1 MFNVVVIMFTFFI
14 LLSQGLHLA
23 EVGAW
28 WDLSTYKWDGVKDQ
42 GDDGDQD
49 VKMHLT
55 KIFMA
60 IFALA
65 ERLPTSAILLQC
77 PEPRNENTCNL
88 SFKAQKV

>member
-1 MFNVVVIMFTFFI
+1 M
-14 LLSQGLHLA
+14 A

-60 IFALA
+60 IFALT
-65 ERLPTSAILLQC
+65 ERLPTNFYHPDINIKDS
-77 PEPRNENTCNL
+77 TG
-88 SFKAQKV
+88 

>member
-28 WDLSTYKWDGVKDQ
+28 WDLSTYKWDGVQDR

-49 VKMHLT
+49 VNTRLT
-55 KIFMA
+55 KIFVA

-65 ERLPTSAILLQC
+65 ERLSISATLI
-77 PEPRNENTCNL
+77 
-88 SFKAQKV
+88 SI